1 MKAKYSKFDIG
12 KRLSAL
18 LVLIIFL
25 FTAIIVRLSYI
36 AFAEADN
43 LTSKAMDEW
52 TRDIPTVAKRGVVY
66 DRNGTV
72 LSDTATVYTIYVRP
86 TAVKN
91 IDALSAN
98 LANALG
104 VETSAMYTKLT
115 SRRASEITVARKV
128 DRSVMTMILAGEHEG
143 VYFSQDIKR
152 VYPYGDFMSQILGF
166 IGVDNVGQTG
176 VEAYYNRYL
185 AGVNGYAYTE
195 TDLIGRETG
204 KTSYVNPISGLNLT
218 LTIDYTIQALTEN
231 AVKKAAL
238 IHQAKSAYCIVMD
251 PKTGEILA
259 LAESPSFDLNNV
271 PRDNLEALLTWSKV
285 CSVSN
290 VYEPGST
297 YKILTMS
304 SALDSGVKTTDYN
317 LYCPGY
323 RMVDGKKI
331 KCWRTIGH
339 GSETFE
345 EGVQNSC
352 NCLFMDLALAMGTDT
367 FYSYMDSF
375 GIGKKTG
382 IDISG
387 EGAGLLIKQDLVKSV
402 DLARIGFGQAVAVTP
417 IELITACSAVFNGG
431 TLMTPYILKSAD
443 TEDGQNVY
451 TSYPSS
457 KHRVISQTTSD
468 TVNQLLYSAVENGS
482 GKNAKV
488 AGYKIGGKTGTAQ
501 KYANGAIAQGKYIS
515 SFMGFAPADDPK
527 YAVLMIVDEP
537 VGVYYGSIVA
547 APYVG
552 EIFSGIFSYAGIE
565 AAKTEETVYFEMPN
579 LIGMT
584 LTQAASTLRGLG
596 IYYEMDGEQGVV
608 ISQLPAEGSQVN
620 KDTVALISMG

>member
-25 FTAIIVRLSYI
+25 FTAIIIRLSYI
-36 AFAEADN
+36 AFAEADK
-43 LTSKAMDEW
+43 LTTRAMDEW
-52 TRDIPTVAKRGVVY
+52 TRDIPTVAKRGIVY
-66 DRNGTV
+66 DRNGIV
-72 LSDTATVYTIYVRP
+72 LSDTSTVYTIYVRP
-86 TAVKN
+86 SGIKN
-91 IDALSAN
+91 LDSLCAN

-104 VETSAMYTKLT
+104 VPASAINKKITGK
-115 SRRASEITVARKV
+115 RASEITIARKV
-128 DRSVMTMILAGEHEG
+128 DRNVMTMILSGEHEG

-166 IGVDNVGQTG
+166 IGIDNAGQTG

-185 AGVNGYAYTE
+185 SGVNGYAYTE

-204 KTSYVNPISGLNLT
+204 KTSYVDPISGLNLT
-218 LTIDYTIQALTEN
+218 LTLDYTIQALTEN

-251 PKTGEILA
+251 PQTGEVLA

-285 CSVSN
+285 SSVSN

-304 SALDSGVKTTDYN
+304 AALDSGAKTTDYN

-331 KCWRTIGH
+331 KCWRTTGH

-345 EGVQNSC
+345 KGVQNSC
-352 NCLFMDLALAMGTDT
+352 NCLFMDLALSMGTDT
-367 FYSYMDSF
+367 FYSYIDLF

-387 EGAGLLIKQDLVKSV
+387 EGAGLLIKEEQVKPV

-417 IELITACSAVFNGG
+417 IELITACSAVINGG
-431 TLMTPYILKSAD
+431 TLFTPHILKSAD
-443 TEDGQNVY
+443 TEDGKNIY
-451 TSYPSS
+451 TAYPSS
-457 KHRVISQTTSD
+457 KHRVISENTSK
-468 TVNQLLYSAVENGS
+468 TVTALLYSAVENGS
-482 GKNAKV
+482 GRNAKV
-488 AGYKIGGKTGTAQ
+488 AGYQIGGKTGTAQ
-501 KYANGAIAQGKYIS
+501 KYENGAIAQGKYIS
-515 SFMGFAPADDPK
+515 SFLGFAPANDPK
-527 YAVLMIVDEP
+527 YAILMIVDEP

-552 EIFSGIFSYAGIE
+552 DIFRGIFSYAGIE
-565 AAKTEETVYFEMPN
+565 ATGGEAPVYFTMPN
-579 LIGMT
+579 LIGKS
-584 LTQAASTLRGLG
+584 LTEAASTLTKLG
-596 IYYEMDGEQGVV
+596 IYWEVDGEGVV
-608 ISQLPAEGSQVN
+608 ISQLPAEGSQVTKN
-620 KDTVALISMG
+620 TVALLSLG

>member
-36 AFAEADN
+36 AFAEAEN
-43 LTSKAMDEW
+43 WTSRAMDEW
-52 TRDIPTVAKRGVVY
+52 TRDIPTVAKRGIVY
-66 DRNGTV
+66 DRNGNV
-72 LSDTATVYTIYVRP
+72 LSDTSTVYTIYVRP

-91 IDALSAN
+91 IDAVSAN

-104 VETSAMYTKLT
+104 VETSAIYTKIT
-115 SRRASEITVARKV
+115 SKRASEITVARKV
-128 DRSVMTMILAGEHEG
+128 DRRVMTMILCGEHEG

-152 VYPYGDFMSQILGF
+152 VYPYSDFMSQILGF
-166 IGVDNVGQTG
+166 IGIDNTGQTG

-185 AGVNGYAYTE
+185 SGINGYAYTE

-204 KTSYVNPISGLNLT
+204 KTSYISPISGLNLT
-218 LTIDYTIQALTEN
+218 LTLDYTIQALTEN

-251 PKTGEILA
+251 TQTGEILA
-259 LAESPSFDLNNV
+259 LAETPSFDLNNV

-297 YKILTMS
+297 FKILTMA
-304 SALDSGVKTTDYN
+304 SALDSGAKTTDYKF
-317 LYCPGY
+317 YCPGY
-323 RMVDGKKI
+323 KIVDGKKI

-345 EGVQNSC
+345 QGVQNSC
-352 NCLFMDLALAMGTDT
+352 NVLFMDLALAMGTDT
-367 FYSYMDSF
+367 FYSYLDSF

-387 EGAGLLIKQDLVKSV
+387 EGAGLLIKQEQVKNV

-417 IELITACSAVFNGG
+417 IELITACSAVINGG

-443 TEDGQNVY
+443 TEDGRNVY
-451 TSYPSS
+451 TAYPSS
-457 KHRVISQTTSD
+457 KHRVISEKTSK
-468 TVNQLLYSAVENGS
+468 TVTELLYSAVENGS
-482 GKNAKV
+482 GRNAKV
-488 AGYKIGGKTGTAQ
+488 AGYQIGGKTGTAQ
-501 KYANGAIAQGKYIS
+501 KYENGFIAQGKYIS
-515 SFMGFAPADDPK
+515 SFIGFAPANDPK
-527 YAVLMIVDEP
+527 YTILMIVDEP

-552 EIFSGIFSYAGIE
+552 EIFSGIFSYAGIP
-565 AAKTEETVYFEMPN
+565 AAQTKETVYFSMPN
-579 LIGMT
+579 LIGMS
-584 LTQAASTLRGLG
+584 LTQAGSILRGLG
-596 IYYEMDGEQGVV
+596 IYWEVDGEGVV
-608 ISQLPAEGSQVN
+608 ISQIPAEGSQVSKN
-620 KDTVALISMG
+620 TVALLTMG